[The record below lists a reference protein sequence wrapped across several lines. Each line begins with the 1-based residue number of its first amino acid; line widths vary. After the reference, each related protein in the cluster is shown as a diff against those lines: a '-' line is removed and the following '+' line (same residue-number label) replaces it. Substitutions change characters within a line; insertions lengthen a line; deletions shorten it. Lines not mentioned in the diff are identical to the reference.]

1 MGRVNSQM
9 LLVKLMS
16 LLLWVAGVL
25 HLISP
30 EVFLP
35 AMPSYLPFHLPLIY
49 LTGILELMAA
59 VGLGIKKYRRVTG
72 FSLVAYFIAILP
84 AHFHI
89 AIHSVS
95 LFGITDPVVLWGR
108 LLFQSVLIYGAY
120 RIANYE

>member
-1 MGRVNSQM
+1 MGRVKSHM
-9 LLVKLMS
+9 LLVKSMS
-16 LLLWVAGVL
+16 LLLLIAGGV

-35 AMPSYLPFHLPLIY
+35 AMPPYLPFHLPLICF
-49 LTGILELMAA
+49 TGILELMAA
-59 VGLGIKKYRRVTG
+59 VGLVIKKYRRVTG

-108 LLFQSVLIYGAY
+108 LVFQSVLIYGAY

>member
-1 MGRVNSQM
+1 MARFKSHM
-9 LLVKLMS
+9 LLVKSMS
-16 LLLWVAGVL
+16 LLLLIAGGV

-35 AMPSYLPFHLPLIY
+35 AMPPYLPFHLPLIY
-49 LTGILELMAA
+49 FTGILELMAA
-59 VGLGIKKYRRVTG
+59 VGLVIKKYRRVTG

-108 LLFQSVLIYGAY
+108 LVFQSVLIYGAY